1 MYNHFAEKPHRKR
14 EDCTIKIGGNQ
25 VVLPLNVAKIIDEND
40 PVFKM
45 AELLG
50 ELDYRKLRRTY
61 RRHWRSISP
70 EIMFSVIVYANMQGI
85 YSSRGIE
92 EACRNYIR
100 FMWLL
105 PYHKA
110 PDHTTISRFLEN
122 NHLTFHI
129 LQSRYP
135 SDSAFG

>member
-1 MYNHFAEKPHRKR
+1 MKAHE
-14 EDCTIKIGGNQ
+14 NQ
-25 VVLPLNVAKIIDEND
+25 VVLPLNVANILEGND
-40 PVFKM
+40 PVFKV

-70 EIMFSVIVYANMQGI
+70 EIMFSIIVLANMKGI

-92 EACRNYIR
+92 EACKTDIR

-105 PYHKA
+105 QYHKA
-110 PDHTTISRFLEN
+110 PDHTSERYLRTARFTARSSFSFFARVYSSSE
-122 NHLTFHI
+122 
-129 LQSRYP
+129 
-135 SDSAFG
+135 